1 MKKTM
6 TKATGTKAIIAKTMV
21 AVIFAVVS
29 QPASAINIE
38 FNYDFDTNN
47 FFNTQAKKDVLSAA
61 GSYFSNLITDD
72 LTAITSGG
80 VNSFNIN
87 FSNPGSGVSETIND
101 YSVAADTLIVY
112 AGGRNLGGSLGLGG
126 PGGFGVGG
134 TSTFVNNAV
143 SRGELGDTL
152 GATATDFA
160 PWGGSISF
168 NTSST
173 WYFDP
178 DVSTD
183 ADVINNDFYS
193 VALHEIGHLLGL
205 GTADSWDNL
214 VSGTDFAGVESNS
227 VFGSDVP
234 LDGDLSHWAEDT
246 LSLANGVSQ
255 EAAMDPNITTGTRK
269 VFTDLDVAALKD
281 VGWEVSAVP
290 VPAAVWLFG
299 SGLLGLVAV
308 ARRRT

>member
-1 MKKTM
+1 MTTRTKSVM
-6 TKATGTKAIIAKTMV
+6 TKAVIAGLFAIA
-21 AVIFAVVS
+21 S
-29 QPASAINIE
+29 QPATAINIE

-47 FFNTQAKKDVLSAA
+47 FFDTQAKKDVLSAA

-87 FSNPGSGVSETIND
+87 FSNPGSGGSETIND

-112 AGGRNLGGSLGLGG
+112 TGGRDLGGSLGLGG

-134 TSTFVNNAV
+134 TSAFVNNAV
-143 SRGELGDTL
+143 SRGEVGDTQ
-152 GATATDFA
+152 GASATDFA

-168 NTSST
+168 NTTSN
-173 WYFDP
+173 WYFDS
-178 DVSTD
+178 DLSTD
-183 ADVINNDFYS
+183 GDVVNNDFYS
-193 VALHEIGHLLGL
+193 VALHELGHLLGL
-205 GTADSWDNL
+205 GTANSWDNL
-214 VSGTDFAGVESNS
+214 VSGTDFTGAESNS

-234 LDGDLSHWAEDT
+234 LNGDLSHWASGT
-246 LSLANGVSQ
+246 LSLVDGLSQ
-255 EAAMDPNITTGTRK
+255 EAAMDPEVTNGTRK

-281 VGWEVSAVP
+281 VGWEVAPVP

-308 ARRRT
+308 GRRRT